1 MFSLIISI
9 IAIALVAALAL
20 ASIYYGGAA
29 FHEGSAD
36 AEASTAVNQG
46 QQIQAAITMADINEE
61 WSDKTGEESN
71 LDDLGEYLKE
81 IPKLRDAVWTVPTN
95 RNIVTVR
102 VINEDICKK
111 IEEKGNA
118 AFSGTLVTDA
128 TIGDDQPFGCVA
140 ADLGGT
146 AGAGFPTQ
154 AYSAYYKI

>member
-29 FHEGSAD
+29 FQEGSSD

-46 QQIQAAITMADINEE
+46 QQIQAAITMADIDEK
-61 WSDKTGEESN
+61 WSDKTGEESTLAN
-71 LDDLGEYLKE
+71 LGKYLKE
-81 IPKLRDAVWTVPTN
+81 VPKLRDAVWTVPTD
-95 RNIVTVR
+95 RSIVTVR
-102 VINEDICKK
+102 VINEDVCKK

-118 AFSGTLVTDA
+118 AFDGTLVA
-128 TIGDDQPFGCVA
+128 TATVGAQPFGCVA

-146 AGAGFPTQ
+146 AGDGFPTQ